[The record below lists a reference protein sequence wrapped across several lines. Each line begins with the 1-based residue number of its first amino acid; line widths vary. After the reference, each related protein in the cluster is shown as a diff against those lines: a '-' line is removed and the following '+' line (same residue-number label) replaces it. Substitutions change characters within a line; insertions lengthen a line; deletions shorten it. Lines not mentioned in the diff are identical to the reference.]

1 MKNRIRDLREDHD
14 LTQETVAEALGITQ
28 RKYSYLETGQQPWT
42 EEFLIGLAKYY
53 HTSIDYL
60 VGLTDSPRPYR

>member
-1 MKNRIRDLREDHD
+1 M
-14 LTQETVAEALGITQ
+14 TQATVAEALGITQ

-42 EEFLIGLAKYY
+42 EEFLIALANYY

-60 VGLTDSPRPYR
+60 VGLTDSQQPYR